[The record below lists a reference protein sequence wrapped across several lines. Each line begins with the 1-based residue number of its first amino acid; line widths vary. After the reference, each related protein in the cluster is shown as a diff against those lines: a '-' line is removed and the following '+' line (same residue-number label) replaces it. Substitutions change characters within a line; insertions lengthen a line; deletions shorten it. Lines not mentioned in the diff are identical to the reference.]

1 MKLAFVFPGQGSQAV
16 GMLDSLK
23 GRPEVADLIAEADAA
38 LDEPL
43 SALIAGGPADVLAL
57 TVNTQPAMLLAGL
70 ACYRAWRAAGGPDAP
85 RSDAGSPDG
94 TRPDAGRPG
103 GQGAISPASPAS
115 PENPASPESPAG
127 SKSPASA
134 ESPASPLST
143 ASAESPAGT
152 GGQSAFSAV
161 TIACNVA
168 SPAEVEAVMARAA
181 AAGARVTRP
190 PSKAFWGG
198 YTAYFADP
206 DGHLWEV
213 AHNPFWTFDE
223 TGAVRLPD

>member
-1 MKLAFVFPGQGSQAV
+1 MVPRIHLITLG
-16 GMLDSLK
+16 
-23 GRPEVADLIAEADAA
+23 VADVEASAAFYERLGFVRSAQSVAGAVAFFQVGPLVLSVFGRAA
-38 LDEPL
+38 LAED
-43 SALIAGGPADVLAL
+43 
-57 TVNTQPAMLLAGL
+57 AGL
-70 ACYRAWRAAGGPDAP
+70 TAAAGRPDAP
-85 RSDAGSPDG
+85 RPTDGSPDG
-94 TRPDAGRPG
+94 TKPDGDRPA
-103 GQGAISPASPAS
+103 GQGAISP
-115 PENPASPESPAG
+115 ESPAG
-127 SKSPASA
+127 P
-134 ESPASPLST
+134 ESPASPVST

-181 AAGARVTRP
+181 GAGARVTRP
-190 PSKAFWGG
+190 PGKAFWGG

-213 AHNPFWTFDE
+213 AHNPFWSFDE

>member
-1 MKLAFVFPGQGSQAV
+1 MVPRIHLITLG
-16 GMLDSLK
+16 
-23 GRPEVADLIAEADAA
+23 VADVEASAAFYERLGFVRSAQSVAGAVAFFQVGPLVLSVFGRAA
-38 LDEPL
+38 LAED
-43 SALIAGGPADVLAL
+43 
-57 TVNTQPAMLLAGL
+57 AGL
-70 ACYRAWRAAGGPDAP
+70 TAAARGPDAP

-103 GQGAISPASPAS
+103 GQGAISPASP
-115 PENPASPESPAG
+115 ENPASPESPA
-127 SKSPASA
+127 SPV
-134 ESPASPLST
+134 ST

-213 AHNPFWTFDE
+213 AHNPFWTFDA
-223 TGAVRLPD
+223 TGAIRLPD

>member
-1 MKLAFVFPGQGSQAV
+1 MVPRIHLITLG
-16 GMLDSLK
+16 
-23 GRPEVADLIAEADAA
+23 VADVEASTAFYERLGLVRSAQSVAGAVAFFQVGPLVLSVFGRAA
-38 LDEPL
+38 LAED
-43 SALIAGGPADVLAL
+43 
-57 TVNTQPAMLLAGL
+57 AGL
-70 ACYRAWRAAGGPDAP
+70 TAATGRPDAP
-85 RSDAGSPDG
+85 RPADGSPDG
-94 TRPDAGRPG
+94 TRPDARRPG
-103 GQGAISPASPAS
+103 GQEAISPAS
-115 PENPASPESPAG
+115 PENPASPESPA
-127 SKSPASA
+127 SA
-134 ESPASPLST
+134 ESPASPVST
-143 ASAESPAGT
+143 ASAESPAGD

-213 AHNPFWTFDE
+213 AHNPFWSFDA

>member
-1 MKLAFVFPGQGSQAV
+1 MVPRIHLITLG
-16 GMLDSLK
+16 
-23 GRPEVADLIAEADAA
+23 VADVEASAAFYERLGFVRSAQSVAGAVAFFQVGALVLSVFGRAA
-38 LDEPL
+38 LAED
-43 SALIAGGPADVLAL
+43 AGLTAAARGPDDARPAD
-57 TVNTQPAMLLAGL
+57 
-70 ACYRAWRAAGGPDAP
+70 
-85 RSDAGSPDG
+85 GSPDG

-103 GQGAISPASPAS
+103 GQGATSPASPAS

-134 ESPASPLST
+134 ESPASPVST